1 MGIYDAGF
9 DFRFGFSK
17 NKWLPKAG
25 IIVVLAALIVV
36 AYLVVTNFES
46 NPINFQFDKNPI
58 KSGEQTR
65 VTIIISNNSDFDA
78 ENVTLSLRAK
88 EQTEF
93 DIFPSNEK
101 FKGSINL
108 ISSGTNREVTFFINP
123 VGEVLSGTYTLVAQ
137 AVMNSQVY
145 EKEAKLIVK
154 N

>member
-1 MGIYDAGF
+1 MGIYDADFDFQFGF
-9 DFRFGFSK
+9 DK
-17 NKWLPKAG
+17 HKWLRKVG
-25 IIVVLAALIVV
+25 IVIALAALIFV
-36 AYLVVTNFES
+36 AYWVVTNFES
-46 NPINFQFDKNPI
+46 SPINFQFESNPI
-58 KSGEQTR
+58 KPGEKTQ

-101 FKGSINL
+101 FNGSINL
-108 ISSGTNREVTFFINP
+108 ISSGTNREVTFFVNP
-123 VGEVLSGTYTLVAQ
+123 VGEVLPGTYTLVAT
-137 AVMNSQVY
+137 AVMNSQLY

>member
-1 MGIYDAGF
+1 MGIYDSG
-9 DFRFGFSK
+9 FGFEK
-17 NKWLPKAG
+17 GKLIK
-25 IIVVLAALIVV
+25 IIGLVIVLAALIVAGYWV
-36 AYLVVTNFES
+36 ATNFESSPINIQFES
-46 NPINFQFDKNPI
+46 NPIKP
-58 KSGEQTR
+58 GEKTK
-65 VTIIISNNSDFDA
+65 VTIVISNNSEFDA

-101 FKGSINL
+101 FNGTINL

-123 VGEVLSGTYTLVAQ
+123 VGEILPGTYTLVAE
-137 AVMNSQVY
+137 AVINSQLY

>member
-1 MGIYDAGF
+1 MGIYDADFDFKFGF
-9 DFRFGFSK
+9 DK
-17 NKWLPKAG
+17 HKWLRKVG
-25 IIVVLAALIVV
+25 IVIALAALIVV
-36 AYLVVTNFES
+36 AYWAVTSFES
-46 NPINFQFDKNPI
+46 NPINFQFDKNPV
-58 KSGEQTR
+58 KPGEKTK
-65 VTIIISNNSDFDA
+65 VTIIISNNTEFDA

-101 FKGSINL
+101 FKGTITL

-123 VGEVLSGTYTLVAQ
+123 VGEILPGTYTLVAT